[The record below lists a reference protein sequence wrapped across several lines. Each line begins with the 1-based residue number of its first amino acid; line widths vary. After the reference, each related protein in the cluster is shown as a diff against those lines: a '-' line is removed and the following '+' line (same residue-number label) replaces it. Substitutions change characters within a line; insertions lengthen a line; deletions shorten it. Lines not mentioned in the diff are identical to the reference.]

1 MKKPLLLIAMMSVG
15 AGSVQAADP
24 SPATSPA
31 PKPGVFCDTQH
42 TKDCQTAVTPQQVLE
57 RFKKG
62 NERFANGHG
71 THRNY
76 SQQVQATAAGQYP
89 LATVLSCIDSR
100 APAEILF
107 DQGIG
112 DLFNAR
118 VAGNIVNE
126 DILGSLEFASK
137 VAGSRLIIVLG
148 HTSCG
153 AIKGA
158 CDNVKLGNLTGLLAT
173 LKGLPFG
180 YNRDLQE
187 DKEPVFDTV
196 EQLLL
201 LLPAMTGMIATLRFD
216 TARMAASA
224 PEGYALATDI
234 AEWLV
239 REGVPFRDAHEIA
252 GASVRVAEGRGVE
265 LWDLSPDDLAA
276 ISPYLTPGVREVLTV
291 RGSLDSRSAFGGT
304 APARVAEQL
313 TALRDLLDAQ
323 LARWA

>member
-158 CDNVKLGNLTGLLAT
+158 CDNVKLGNLTGLLARIMPAVAAVPNDGT
-173 LKGLPFG
+173 DRTSRNYGFVEKVADRNVHITVQQVREQSPILKEM
-180 YNRDLQE
+180 E
-187 DKEPVFDTV
+187 DKGEIMIVG
-196 EQLLL
+196 
-201 LLPAMTGMIATLRFD
+201 AMYDVKSGK
-216 TARMAASA
+216 
-224 PEGYALATDI
+224 
-234 AEWLV
+234 
-239 REGVPFRDAHEIA
+239 
-252 GASVRVAEGRGVE
+252 VA
-265 LWDLSPDDLAA
+265 WYD
-276 ISPYLTPGVREVLTV
+276 
-291 RGSLDSRSAFGGT
+291 
-304 APARVAEQL
+304 
-313 TALRDLLDAQ
+313 
-323 LARWA
+323 